1 MNASSAPRLTY
12 VGGPT
17 ALLEWRGL
25 RLLTDPTF
33 DPSGTSYETPAYTLR
48 KKQEPAIEAAA
59 VGRIDAVLLSHDHH
73 FDNLDHAGRSLLE
86 AAAHVLTTAEGA
98 ERLGKGTVG
107 LKAWQQTKLRT
118 ADGATLVVTATPARH
133 GPPQADRG
141 PVIGFV
147 LVFADEPEQI
157 IYVSGDTVWYDG
169 VDEVAQRFP
178 VRIALLNLGAAQVA
192 AAGNWPLTFT
202 AAEAVDVA
210 RVMGE
215 ALIVPLHF
223 EGWEHFT
230 ESRADVEQAFTAA
243 GLTNRLLMPR
253 PGIPVELHTPL

>member
-1 MNASSAPRLTY
+1 MNVSSGLRLTY

-33 DPSGTSYETPAYTLR
+33 DPSGTSYELPAYTLR
-48 KKQEPAIEAAA
+48 KDQGPAIEVSA
-59 VGRIDAVLLSHDHH
+59 VGRVDAVLLSHDHH

-86 AAAHVLTTAEGA
+86 TADHVLTTAKGA
-98 ERLGKGTVG
+98 QRLAKGAVG
-107 LKAWQQTKLRT
+107 LTPWQQTGLQ
-118 ADGATLVVTATPARH
+118 APDGTTLLVTATPARH
-133 GPPQADRG
+133 GPAQADRG

-147 LVFADEPEQI
+147 LAFADEPEQI
-157 IYVSGDTVWYDG
+157 VYVSGDTVFYDG
-169 VDEVAQRFP
+169 VAEVARRFR
-178 VRIALLNLGAAQVA
+178 VRIAVLNLGAAQVA

-202 AAEAVDVA
+202 AAEAVEVA
-210 RVMGE
+210 RMMSD

-230 ESRADVEQAFTAA
+230 ESRADVEQAFTEA
-243 GLTNRLLMPR
+243 GLTSRLLLP
-253 PGIPVELHTPL
+253 PHGVPIELHTPH